1 MFMPTLFRDNLF
13 DDFFDDFG
21 NRRMVKSEMAPVT
34 LMKTDVKEK
43 DNGFQLDIELP
54 GCTKDNVS
62 AELKDGYLTVKAEIT
77 QENNEGENNDRY
89 IRRERF
95 YGTCSRSFYV
105 GEDLTEQDITA
116 KFENG
121 VLKLFVP
128 KKEAQPKVE
137 QKKLIAIE

>member
-1 MFMPTLFRDNLF
+1 MFMPTLFRDDLF
-13 DDFFDDFG
+13 DDFFGD
-21 NRRMVKSEMAPVT
+21 RRAPQAGMTPVT

-43 DNGFQLDIELP
+43 ENGYQLDIELP
-54 GCTKDNVS
+54 GCSKENVS
-62 AELKDGYLTVKAEIT
+62 AELKDGYLNVKAEVT
-77 QENNEGENNDRY
+77 QENNEGEEGSRY

-105 GEDLTEQDITA
+105 GEDLTEEDISA

-128 KKEAQPKVE
+128 KKEALPKVE
-137 QKKLIAIE
+137 QKKLITIE

>member
-1 MFMPTLFRDNLF
+1 MT
-13 DDFFDDFG
+13 
-21 NRRMVKSEMAPVT
+21 PVT
-34 LMKTDVKEK
+34 LMKTDIQEK
-43 DNGFQLDIELP
+43 DNGYQLDIELP

-62 AELKDGYLTVKAEIT
+62 AELKDGYLNVKAEIT
-77 QENNEGENNDRY
+77 QDNNEGEENSSY

>member
-1 MFMPTLFRDNLF
+1 MFMPTLFRDDLF

-21 NRRMVKSEMAPVT
+21 RRGTQASMTPVT
-34 LMKTDVKEK
+34 LMKTDIQEK
-43 DNGFQLDIELP
+43 DNGYQLDIELP

-62 AELKDGYLTVKAEIT
+62 AELKDGYLNVKAEIT
-77 QENNEGENNDRY
+77 QDNNEGEENSSY